1 MMATFLIEQIIYFF
15 ASCKQ
20 LFVCGGFLASWLDSF
35 QLKGWLMH
43 FLCLTDFLWRV

>member
-20 LFVCGGFLASWLDSF
+20 LFVCGGFFASWLDSF
-35 QLKGWLMH
+35 QLKGLVDA
-43 FLCLTDFLWRV
+43 FFVFD

>member
-20 LFVCGGFLASWLDSF
+20 CCVVCGGFLASWLDSF
-35 QLKGWLMH
+35 QLKGLVDA
-43 FLCLTDFLWRV
+43 FFVFD